1 MVRALAQL
9 GISLGR
15 GALLLPRTELAAC
28 RVWAYPLAHDRGW
41 PLLRQGDF
49 AFQPAS
55 LSWAGDPRAT
65 LLQWYHVADPAP
77 TVVPLLATPTEP
89 IDAFPSDD
97 DAITQ
102 FSDEP

>member
-1 MVRALAQL
+1 MAT
-9 GISLGR
+9 
-15 GALLLPRTELAAC
+15 PAA
-28 RVWAYPLAHDRGW
+28 G
-41 PLLRQGDF
+41 GF

-55 LSWAGDPRAT
+55 LSWTGDPCAT

-77 TVVPLLATPTEP
+77 TIVPLLATSTEP
-89 IDAFPSDD
+89 IDAFSSGD